1 MKLINNITDLFG
13 DDLKQT
19 LSSGAHLK
27 IAASCFSIYAFEAL
41 KDELEKIESFEFI
54 FTSPIFIPNDSLD
67 KLRKERRE
75 FYIPS
80 PDHVA
85 RHTSFLFSLSVTV
98 LKDAGVTF
106 AVSLALA
113 SFDSLALFFQMLV
126 AAEFFLR
133 KRSVFSTPRLTIAFA
148 SNVSAPVLI
157 FVFVYDFPAPSILT
171 LAV

>member
-41 KDELEKIESFEFI
+41 KDELEKIESLEFI

-80 PDHVA
+80 PE
-85 RHTSFLFSLSVTV
+85 REKSFYGSEFEIQ
-98 LKDAGVTF
+98 LKNKLTQKAIPKECAEISTKYR
-106 AVSLALA
+106 S
-113 SFDSLALFFQMLV
+113 QMY
-126 AAEFFLR
+126 
-133 KRSVFSTPRLTIAFA
+133 K
-148 SNVSAPVLI
+148 
-157 FVFVYDFPAPSILT
+157 
-171 LAV
+171 